1 MPIARLAP
9 EGLVRQGLV
18 LSAVVMSSLA
28 AGCGPRQ
35 PAAPPPPSAD
45 AWAVV
50 DGREITGTAVEKA
63 YRRTVQGAA
72 PSNEEAM
79 NAKLTLLNEMIV
91 QDILVNRATGL
102 KVEVPEADVDKAF
115 NDAKKDIPDDAFQQ
129 ELTKRNL
136 TAADMREGLKR
147 ELIAQKVIQR
157 EVTEKVV
164 VTDAEIA
171 AFYEANRAQF
181 NLPEDAYHIAQ
192 IVITPVREQQQ
203 VNRTGDDAASPEAA
217 ARKAQGLMERLK
229 QGAQFSQLAADFSE
243 DPQSAQRGGDMG
255 LVPASALRQVPPA
268 LRDAVLKATPGTVN
282 VVSSGTGVHTLV
294 LLVAQEKAGQRD
306 LGSPGVRDR
315 ITGTLR
321 TSREQLLRT
330 AYLSAARSE
339 AKINNVIAK
348 KVLETPGTLPSLGL
362 KAPGTP

>member
-9 EGLVRQGLV
+9 EGLVRRNAV
-18 LSAVVMSSLA
+18 FAAVVASSLA
-28 AGCGPRQ
+28 AGCNRQ
-35 PAAPPPPSAD
+35 PPAPPAPSAD

-50 DGREITGTAVEKA
+50 DGREITGADVEKA

-72 PSNEEAM
+72 PSPEEAM

-91 QDILVNRATGL
+91 QDILVNRAAGL

-115 NDAKKDIPDDAFQQ
+115 ADARKDIPDEAFQQ
-129 ELTKRNL
+129 ELAKRNL
-136 TAADMREGLKR
+136 TATDMRDGLKR

-157 EVTEKVV
+157 EVTDKVV

-192 IVITPVREQQQ
+192 IVITPVREPQQT
-203 VNRTGDDAASPEAA
+203 NRTGDDAASPEAA

-243 DPQSAQRGGDMG
+243 DAQSAQRGGDMG
-255 LVPASALRQVPPA
+255 LIPASALRQVPPA

-321 TSREQLLRT
+321 NGREQLLRT
-330 AYLSAARSE
+330 AYLSAARAD
-339 AKINNVIAK
+339 AKINNVIARR
-348 KVLETPGTLPSLGL
+348 VLETPGTLPTLGP
-362 KAPGTP
+362 KAPGVQ